1 MPSNAVCH
9 IRTYTVTVVIIPFHP
24 LKTPQDAHFSPQVSG
39 AYPLISALLRMSFK
53 ASSNICRDLGKLDM
67 PMPKRTA
74 GQSNSNFSL
83 TIMQM
88 LYSDLRNP
96 AFFWQS
102 TQGRCL
108 LMKVNQVNHHKSWW
122 NCAKLRHPHAD
133 GNNGI
138 SSNLQWTCLLLPNP
152 QTFQP
157 NFSGV
162 LPIGRKEFIQ
172 QKQYLHH
179 VLVIPHFSWLDLLCS
194 S

>member
-9 IRTYTVTVVIIPFHP
+9 IRTYTVTLVMIPSIP
-24 LKTPQDAHFSPQVSG
+24 VKTPQDAHFSPQPG

-96 AFFWQS
+96 AFFL
-102 TQGRCL
+102 TKYTR
-108 LMKVNQVNHHKSWW
+108 
-122 NCAKLRHPHAD
+122 
-133 GNNGI
+133 
-138 SSNLQWTCLLLPNP
+138 
-152 QTFQP
+152 
-157 NFSGV
+157 
-162 LPIGRKEFIQ
+162 
-172 QKQYLHH
+172 
-179 VLVIPHFSWLDLLCS
+179 
-194 S
+194 